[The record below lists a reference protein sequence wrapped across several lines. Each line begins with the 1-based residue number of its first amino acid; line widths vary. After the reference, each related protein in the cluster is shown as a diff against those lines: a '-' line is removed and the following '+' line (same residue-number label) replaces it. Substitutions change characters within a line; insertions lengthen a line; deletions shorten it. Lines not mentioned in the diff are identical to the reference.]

1 MSTIVTS
8 DGVTLHYTD
17 DGGGLPVVLI
27 AGFTAS
33 AETWELQRRALRSAG
48 YRVLGFDRRSH
59 GSSESPAYGQ
69 RMARHGKD
77 IRDFL
82 DAAGLDQVVL
92 VGGSMGASA
101 IWAYYDLFGADRLRG
116 VVTVDQ
122 SPKMVN
128 DEVWRFGCYGLTRDN
143 LGTFFED
150 GVPDTGRGLPVAES
164 VQRIGRLIEALG
176 RVPRMS
182 DARAPETWPL
192 LQDHAEQDWRD
203 VVARLAVPSLFNA
216 GRDSQLW
223 PSEHATA
230 AAATNSRAAALI
242 IDDSGHPVNIDQPD
256 LMNEALLKFLA
267 GLA

>member
-17 DGGGLPVVLI
+17 AGSGPAVVLI

-33 AETWELQRRALRSAG
+33 AETWELQRAALLAAG

-59 GSSESPAYGQ
+59 GESDSPAYGQ

-82 DAAGLDQVVL
+82 DAAGLDRVVL

-101 IWAYYDLFGADRLRG
+101 TWAYYDLYGPDRLRG
-116 VVTVDQ
+116 IVTVDQ
-122 SPKMVN
+122 TPEMVN
-128 DEVWRFGCYGLTRDN
+128 DEVWPYGCYGLTRHN

-150 GVPDTGRGLPVAES
+150 GVPDTGRGLSVAES
-164 VQRIGRLIEALG
+164 VRRLGRLIEALG

-182 DARAPETWPL
+182 DARAAETWPL

-203 VVARLAVPSLFNA
+203 VVARVAVPSLFIA

-223 PSEHATA
+223 PCEHAGA
-230 AAATNSRAAALI
+230 AAASNSRSAALI
-242 IDDSGHPVNIDQPD
+242 LDDCGHAANIDQPE
-256 LMNEALLKFLA
+256 LVNEALLKFLA

>member
-1 MSTIVTS
+1 MSTIATS
-8 DGVTLHYTD
+8 DGVNLHYTD
-17 DGGGLPVVLI
+17 EGSGPPVVLI

-33 AETWELQRRALRSAG
+33 AETWELQRRALLGAG
-48 YRVLGFDRRSH
+48 FGVLGLDRRSH
-59 GSSESPAYGQ
+59 GGSDNPAYGQ
-69 RMARHGKD
+69 RIARHGKD

-82 DAAGLDQVVL
+82 DAAGLDRVVL
-92 VGGSMGASA
+92 VGASMGAST

-116 VVTVDQ
+116 IVTVDQ
-122 SPKMVN
+122 TPKMVN
-128 DEVWRFGCYGLTRDN
+128 DEVWPHGFYGLTRHN

-150 GVPDTGRGLPVAES
+150 GVPDTGHGLPVAES
-164 VQRIGRLIEALG
+164 VQRLGRLVEALG

-203 VVARLAVPSLFNA
+203 VVARVAVPSLLLA
-216 GRDSQLW
+216 GRHSQLW
-223 PSEHATA
+223 PCEHATA

-242 IDDSGHPVNIDQPD
+242 LEDSGHAANIDQPD
-256 LMNEALLKFLA
+256 QVNEALLKFLA

>member
-1 MSTIVTS
+1 MSTIGTS

-17 DGGGLPVVLI
+17 EGSGPPVVLI

-33 AETWELQRRALRSAG
+33 AETWELQRRPLLAAG
-48 YRVLGFDRRSH
+48 HRVLGFDRRSH
-59 GSSESPAYGQ
+59 GASDNPAYGQ

-77 IRDFL
+77 LRDLL

-116 VVTVDQ
+116 IVTVDQ
-122 SPKMVN
+122 TPKMVN
-128 DEVWRFGCYGLTRDN
+128 DEVWPHGFYGLTRHN

-150 GVPDTGRGLPVAES
+150 GVPDTGHGLPATES
-164 VQRIGRLIEALG
+164 VERIGRLIEALG

-203 VVARLAVPSLFNA
+203 VVARVSVPSLFIA

-223 PSEHATA
+223 PCEHAIA
-230 AAATNSRAAALI
+230 AAETNSRATALI
-242 IDDSGHPVNIDQPD
+242 LDDCGHAANIDQPD
-256 LMNEALLKFLA
+256 QVNEALLKFLA
-267 GLA
+267 DLP

>member
-1 MSTIVTS
+1 MSTIATS

-17 DGGGLPVVLI
+17 EGAGQPVVFI

-33 AETWELQRRALRSAG
+33 AETWELQRRALLAAG
-48 YRVLGFDRRSH
+48 HRVLGFDRRSH
-59 GSSESPAYGQ
+59 GGSESPAYGQ

-77 IRDFL
+77 LRDFL
-82 DAAGLDQVVL
+82 DAVGLDQVVL

-116 VVTVDQ
+116 VVTIDQ
-122 SPKMVN
+122 TPKMVN
-128 DEVWRFGCYGLTRDN
+128 DEVWQLGCYGLTRDN
-143 LGTFFED
+143 LGTYFED

-164 VQRIGRLIEALG
+164 VRRIGRLVEALG
-176 RVPRMS
+176 GVPRMS

-203 VVARLAVPSLFNA
+203 VVARVAVPSLFIA

-242 IDDSGHPVNIDQPD
+242 IEDSGHPVNIDQPD
-256 LMNEALLKFLA
+256 LVNEALLKFLA
-267 GLA
+267 GLS